1 MTSVPNNGFF
11 AMGTRCHAVLPGL
24 EDDDAEII
32 FRYIREEVARIE
44 GKLSRFREESDIA
57 RINAKAGTEP
67 VRVEKEMF
75 RILTACANYHAK
87 TEGCFDITLRPV
99 LQYWK
104 DNADGDRDTALEIRS
119 RLGTDKMILNPK
131 DRTVSFRNN
140 SLELD
145 LGGFGK
151 GYALEKVN
159 EMLLRFGITSGF
171 LTMGESSVLT
181 LGNHPAGDHW
191 KVGIKN
197 YLAPDEAI
205 HTFHMR
211 YGSVSTSSNFY
222 VDDEGKLV
230 NHRHV
235 IDPFTGVPVEE
246 LVTVSVFSNTALLA
260 EVMSTAM
267 LVMEENKIEELVE
280 DYRDLCVLKVIYE
293 PDGVQKKIWGG
304 DGK

>member
-1 MTSVPNNGFF
+1 
-11 AMGTRCHAVLPGL
+11 MGTRCHAVLPGL
-24 EDDDAEII
+24 EMDDAEII

-44 GKLSRFREESDIA
+44 GKLSRFREESDIT
-57 RINAKAGTEP
+57 RINAKAGKEP
-67 VRVEKEMF
+67 VRVDKEMF
-75 RILTACANYHAK
+75 RVLTACANYYEK
-87 TEGCFDITLRPV
+87 TGGCFDITLRPV

-104 DNADGDRDTALEIRS
+104 ENADGDRDVALEIMSRS
-119 RLGTDKMILNPK
+119 GTDKMVLNQK

-140 SLELD
+140 SIELD

-197 YLAPDEAI
+197 YLSPDEAI

-211 YGSVSTSSNFY
+211 YGSISTSSNFY

-235 IDPFTGVPVEE
+235 IDPFKGTPVEE
-246 LVTVSVFSNTALLA
+246 LVTVTVFSNTALIA

-267 LVMEENKIEELVE
+267 LVMEEQKIEELLE
-280 DYRDLCVLKVIYE
+280 EYRGLCVLKVVYE
-293 PDGVQKKIWGG
+293 SDGVQKKIWGA
-304 DGK
+304 DV

>member
-1 MTSVPNNGFF
+1 MTSVPNSGFF

-24 EDDDAEII
+24 EEDDADII
-32 FRYIREEVARIE
+32 FRYIREEVARVE

-57 RINAKAGTEP
+57 RINVKAAMKP
-67 VRVEKEMF
+67 IRVDKEMF
-75 RILTACANYHAK
+75 RILTACANYYAQ

-99 LQYWK
+99 LQYW
-104 DNADGDRDTALEIRS
+104 NENVRGDRDAALEILS
-119 RLGTDKMILNPK
+119 RLGTDKMILNQK
-131 DRTVSFRNN
+131 DRTVSFQNN
-140 SLELD
+140 SIELD

-159 EMLLRFGITSGF
+159 EMLLRFGIDSGF

-181 LGNHPAGDHW
+181 LGSHPAGDHW

-197 YLAPDEAI
+197 YIAPDEAI

-235 IDPFTGVPVEE
+235 IDPVTGSPVEE
-246 LVTVSVFSNTALLA
+246 LVTASVFANTALLA
-260 EVMSTAM
+260 EVLSTAV
-267 LVMEENKIEELVE
+267 LVMREEKIKTLV
-280 DYRDLCVLKVIYE
+280 DHFSGISVLKIDYSSGRVR
-293 PDGVQKKIWGG
+293 KRIW
-304 DGK
+304 

>member
-1 MTSVPNNGFF
+1 MPEP
-11 AMGTRCHAVLPGL
+11 A
-24 EDDDAEII
+24 
-32 FRYIREEVARIE
+32 
-44 GKLSRFREESDIA
+44 
-57 RINAKAGTEP
+57 AGP
-67 VRVEKEMF
+67 VQVDKEMF
-75 RILTACANYHAK
+75 RVLTACANYHAK

-104 DNADGDRDTALEIRS
+104 DKADGDRDAALEIKA
-119 RLGTDKMILNPK
+119 RLGTDKMVLNQK
-131 DRTVSFRNN
+131 DRTVSFLNN

-159 EMLLRFGITSGF
+159 EMLLRFGIASGF

-197 YLAPDEAI
+197 YRSPDESI

-211 YGSVSTSSNFY
+211 YGSVSTSSNFF
-222 VDDEGKLV
+222 VDDKGKLV

-260 EVMSTAM
+260 EVLSTAA
-267 LVMEENKIEELVE
+267 LVMQEEKILHMVE
-280 DYRDLCVLKVIYE
+280 QFPGITVLKIDYSSGEVI
-293 PDGVQKKIWGG
+293 KKVWGSENEQASSE
-304 DGK
+304 